1 MLSTSRA
8 APAGRQ
14 RTISAQEAASGAR
27 RECRTFRRCTPPR
40 DARFCRS
47 TAVGLRVSDPIG
59 IIIRTPHRRARAHNS
74 AQHAPS
80 HSPKPLSLPSLTLL
94 PSGPARLSQHKSSA
108 VGQMVNSAL
117 DNGCDWHHH
126 RGAHGSQQQQEEE
139 DEGGNKIKIS
149 GAFNALRAPCRTG
162 MRQNHPVK
170 PPSQQETKRHRISER
185 EKERGAVRARPTES
199 DANVA
204 DEMRSAGGAPSRPLS
219 SRARQNIE
227 RIMVGSQILPYDENG
242 SSRSAP
248 RGTKE
253 ETTTK
258 RTRQHRTPP
267 RGAARAQLA
276 RTRGVEVVV
285 TGPLR
290 LKG

>member
-59 IIIRTPHRRARAHNS
+59 IIIRTPHRRARAHNERPTRTVPV
-74 AQHAPS
+74 PS
-80 HSPKPLSLPSLTLL
+80 HSLFLLSHSP

-126 RGAHGSQQQQEEE
+126 RGAHGSQQQQEVVE
-139 DEGGNKIKIS
+139 DSENEGATQSKSPGPSMRSVHRVAQGCARITPSNRQRNETESVKERKRERR
-149 GAFNALRAPCRTG
+149 RA
-162 MRQNHPVK
+162 HAA
-170 PPSQQETKRHRISER
+170 HRIR
-185 EKERGAVRARPTES
+185 RQRGR
-199 DANVA
+199 
-204 DEMRSAGGAPSRPLS
+204 
-219 SRARQNIE
+219 
-227 RIMVGSQILPYDENG
+227 
-242 SSRSAP
+242 
-248 RGTKE
+248 
-253 ETTTK
+253 
-258 RTRQHRTPP
+258 
-267 RGAARAQLA
+267 
-276 RTRGVEVVV
+276 
-285 TGPLR
+285 
-290 LKG
+290 

>member
-59 IIIRTPHRRARAHNS
+59 IIIRTPHRRARAHNG

-126 RGAHGSQQQQEEE
+126 RGAHGSQQQQEVVKDSEN
-139 DEGGNKIKIS
+139 EGGGQQNQ
-149 GAFNALRAPCRTG
+149 NLRGLQCAPCTVSHRDAPESP
-162 MRQNHPVK
+162 RQTAKSTRNK
-170 PPSQQETKRHRISER
+170 
-185 EKERGAVRARPTES
+185 
-199 DANVA
+199 
-204 DEMRSAGGAPSRPLS
+204 
-219 SRARQNIE
+219 
-227 RIMVGSQILPYDENG
+227 
-242 SSRSAP
+242 
-248 RGTKE
+248 
-253 ETTTK
+253 TTPN
-258 RTRQHRTPP
+258 Q
-267 RGAARAQLA
+267 
-276 RTRGVEVVV
+276 
-285 TGPLR
+285 
-290 LKG
+290 